1 MVAKV
6 IKKFSSAPGD
16 DILRF
21 FEIVLFCFVIGNN
34 DMHLKNFSLIS
45 EDPKLVVL
53 SPTYDLLSVRLL
65 LSERED
71 SEELALT
78 LNGKKRKITGSD
90 FLQFATSIGLP
101 PKVSQM
107 VINRQVKARTKMIQM
122 LEKSFLD
129 TELQASLK
137 KIIDC
142 KLSIFSA

>member
-65 LSERED
+65 LSKREN

-78 LNGKKRKITGSD
+78 LNGTLS
-90 FLQFATSIGLP
+90 FTLAPTYSLS
-101 PKVSQM
+101 VS
-107 VINRQVKARTKMIQM
+107 V
-122 LEKSFLD
+122 
-129 TELQASLK
+129 SLS
-137 KIIDC
+137 
-142 KLSIFSA
+142 L